1 MRVAERALGHA
12 ADPDLVVD
20 LHWTLAQCR
29 MLDGSSAESLTTLDR
44 ALASPGLSAKHR
56 ARLLVLAAR
65 TYLHL
70 GELEA
75 ADREADGALASARGG
90 RATPG
95 RRAGRC
101 TCWRSGP

>member
-1 MRVAERALGHA
+1 MP

-29 MLDGSSAESLTTLDR
+29 MLAGSGAESLTTLDQ

-65 TYLHL
+65 TYLYL
-70 GELEA
+70 GDLDA
-75 ADREADGALASARGG
+75 ADREAEGALASAAGGG
-90 RATPG
+90 RRLGDRLGAA
-95 RRAGRC
+95 RAGD
-101 TCWRSGP
+101 SGPRSAAT